1 MSIILCHCHLP
12 LVWIPFSDF
21 QMSFLFIVQTEMEA
35 LLFLQVSMTL
45 NISGDLQSLFTWNT
59 KQVLHFNCIF
69 PLSFFDLFRDK
80 GRMETNFGFTSFLC
94 FQVFVFLAAEY
105 DTPKKPLNQVWCML
119 WLDCLQLHLKYKHLN
134 LKLANSF
141 L

>member
-1 MSIILCHCHLP
+1 
-12 LVWIPFSDF
+12 
-21 QMSFLFIVQTEMEA
+21 MEA

-69 PLSFFDLFRDK
+69 PLSFLSLFQDK
-80 GRMETNFGFTSFLC
+80 SWGRKETNFGFASFLC

-105 DTPKKPLNQVWCML
+105 DTPKKPLNQV
-119 WLDCLQLHLKYKHLN
+119 
-134 LKLANSF
+134 
-141 L
+141 